1 MDILS
6 NPELMSKISA
16 MASSA
21 SPTERREEP
30 RQELPKEAFNPQAPI
45 PNKSNKADLLLAIKP
60 LLKSEKQTKIDAIIK
75 AITVATAVSKL
86 KGGANDV

>member
-21 SPTERREEP
+21 SSPERREEP
-30 RQELPKEAFNPQAPI
+30 MRELPKETFATQQPVSS
-45 PNKSNKADLLLAIKP
+45 KSNKADLLLAIKP
-60 LLKSEKQTKIDAIIK
+60 LLKSEKQNKIDAIIK